1 MLART
6 TSLNEW
12 EGGEV
17 PDAVFIRILDEAQQA
32 AEHSGVPYLFMGGL
46 ASAAYGRP
54 RWTHDIDLFVRP
66 DDVRSLLDQLGQVG
80 FRTQET
86 DPTWLAKGIKEGVLV
101 DVIFRVSGDIYLDDE
116 VLAHSTMREIKGIR
130 LPVVSAEDLVVIK
143 ACTHKEVTP
152 RHWYDGLAILAE
164 TEMNWDYLLARARFG
179 ARRVLSLLIYAQSND
194 IMVPDAVVR
203 TLHERIY
210 GPTLKG

>member
-17 PDAVFIRILDEAQQA
+17 PDDVFIRILEETQQA
-32 AEHSGVPYLFMGGL
+32 AERSGVPYLFMGGL

-66 DDVRSLLDQLGQVG
+66 DDARSVLEELSASG
-80 FRTQET
+80 FKTQET
-86 DPTWLAKGIKEGVLV
+86 DATWLAKGIKEGVLV

-116 VLAHSTMREIKGIR
+116 VLAHSTVREFKGVR

-152 RHWYDGLAILAE
+152 RHWYDALAILAE
-164 TEMNWDYLLARARFG
+164 TEMNWEYLLARARFG
-179 ARRVLSLLIYAQSND
+179 ARRVLSLLVYAQSND
-194 IMVPDAVVR
+194 IMVPDTVVR
-203 TLHERIY
+203 SLHERIY
-210 GPTLKG
+210 GPTSRG